1 MSLHALNTFAI
12 RTRKL
17 ARTTLATA
25 LIAGLTL
32 PATAQTVKDDAGAMP
47 DTSLN
52 VPEGLTIFG
61 KQDPNVRRATA
72 IVNSEIITG
81 TDIDERVAL
90 ILAANDAPVSEE

>member
-25 LIAGLTL
+25 LIAGLAL
-32 PATAQTVKDDAGAMP
+32 PATAQTVKDDAAMP

-61 KQDPNVRRATA
+61 QQDPNVRRATPSSTA
-72 IVNSEIITG
+72 RSSPGPISTSG
-81 TDIDERVAL
+81 SR
-90 ILAANDAPVSEE
+90 

>member
-1 MSLHALNTFAI
+1 MSLHALNTIAI

-17 ARTTLATA
+17 ARTTLASA
-25 LIAGLTL
+25 LIAGLAL
-32 PATAQTVKDDAGAMP
+32 PATGQTVQDDAAAMP
-47 DTSLN
+47 DTSLK

-81 TDIDERVAL
+81 TDIDSQLDLHA
-90 ILAANDAPVSEE
+90 